1 MSITISKPVNL
12 ARMGKLDDRVRGRIE
27 KWLRAQMTQA
37 EFGRRIGRNDSWVTR
52 YLDENHDA
60 DLDTIEKMAQALGHT
75 LYEVLDTVPPNDEGE
90 VIETYRSIRK
100 EGRQTAR
107 DALKLMTGTAKPART
122 RKPRDG

>member
-1 MSITISKPVNL
+1 
-12 ARMGKLDDRVRGRIE
+12 MGKLDDQVRARIA

-60 DLDTIEKMAQALGHT
+60 DLDTIKKMAEACGHT
-75 LYEVLDTVPPNDEGE
+75 LYAVLDAVPPDDEGE
-90 VIETYRSIRK
+90 VIELYRSIRK

-107 DALKLMTGTAKPART
+107 DALKLMSGTARPDRI